1 MNEIAAALGVP
12 FLSIDWKNMTTFDKG
27 GHLDAE
33 GARKFTEAVL
43 DQLVQTK
50 AFREAFPGR

>member
-1 MNEIAAALGVP
+1 
-12 FLSIDWKNMTTFDKG
+12 MTTFDKG

-33 GARKFTEAVL
+33 GAKKFTEAVL
-43 DQLVQTK
+43 GQLVQTK